1 MSNTYAASVWPVV
14 DRYVGLAEEATAGT
28 AVQPTFT
35 HPMTTFKYTD
45 KITPLKDEA
54 WRGSMA
60 ELYNLINGVRIDDV
74 SMGGP
79 LFADGVGY
87 WLLNIMGDYSVA
99 MSNPGT
105 TTTVLA
111 ANAGTTA
118 VTLISGTLA
127 TSTPYL
133 YYLTGSSGFAEVV
146 TASAGSG
153 TGPYTLTRGLYYAH
167 GSGATI
173 AASTTNSLYTHTF
186 SLLNTGAGPGGF
198 SNAQPRTLTLT
209 DWTGVPATSGARA
222 LAYTCL
228 SEMSISGSATGL
240 VEWDAKAMAIAS
252 TIPGTKPSIT
262 LSSEVPYA
270 SWLTTVTIG
279 GSQVFDN
286 AEYKLTLAR
295 KVEPK
300 FTNMNQQDPYAIPRG
315 GFAAGVSYS
324 FDPAQDETQL
334 LQYLNWTQ
342 PTISIAASNQAAGT
356 AARSVTI
363 SGQVNAFDTGEL
375 DDSKET
381 FGYSETAQL
390 VANTTNS
397 GVSGGFSPVSIAV
410 QNAVPSY

>member
-1 MSNTYAASVWPVV
+1 MPNTYAASVWPVV
-14 DRYVGLAEEATAGT
+14 DRYVGLAKETSAGT

-60 ELYNLINGVRIDDV
+60 ELYNLIKGVRIDDI

-79 LFADGVGY
+79 LFADGIGY
-87 WLLNIMGDYSVA
+87 WLMNICGDYSVA

-111 ANAGTTA
+111 ASAGTTA
-118 VTLISGTLA
+118 ISLISGTLA

-173 AASTTNSLYTHTF
+173 AASSASSLYTHTF
-186 SLLNTGAGPGGF
+186 SLLNTGTGPGGYN
-198 SNAQPRTLTLT
+198 NAQPPTYTIT
-209 DWTGVPATSGARA
+209 DWSGLPATSGARA
-222 LAYTCL
+222 MAYTCL
-228 SEMSISGSATGL
+228 SELSISGSATGL
-240 VEWDAKAMAIAS
+240 VEWDAKASAVAS
-252 TIPGTKPSIT
+252 VIPGTKPSIT
-262 LSSEVPYA
+262 VSSEVPYA

-279 GSQVFDN
+279 GTPVNTN
-286 AEYKLTLAR
+286 AEYKLTLSR

-300 FTNMNQQDPYAIPRG
+300 FTNMNQEDPYAIPRG
-315 GFAAGVSYS
+315 GFAAGLSYS
-324 FDPAQDETQL
+324 FDPVQDETQL
-334 LQYLNWTQ
+334 LEYLNWSQ
-342 PTISIAASNQAAGT
+342 PTLSIAASNQGAGT

-363 SGQVNAFDTGEL
+363 NVQVDAFDTGEL

-381 FGYSETAQL
+381 FGYQMTSQC
-390 VANTTNS
+390 VANTTNA
-397 GVSGGFSPVSIAV
+397 GVSGGYSPVSIAV
-410 QNAVPSY
+410 QNAVSSY